1 MTFFNKKEE
10 VLDVQLTQLGKYL
23 LSKGKLRPAYYV
35 FSDDEIL
42 YDVHYVSGTPEKQKE
57 TSNRIQRETQRLRT
71 MYEHD
76 GVESRV
82 MALNGHNVDK
92 PRGLGWQ
99 AKVRG
104 RTEEIPFDQAY
115 GTDTVEQE
123 KMGSDDRNLV
133 RNILGNSSIGDQSAP
148 TWDVESMSE
157 GQIESIN
164 ISSSSPN
171 IGIKRPVLNFEVNYA
186 VEGRELSP
194 TEVRQRDGLFNN
206 VSDEGELFQHEFD
219 LDSPLSRKVNFLDNF
234 EATISNGTVILSI
247 IEDNVDYD
255 LQNFEFEFY
264 EIETTSVNNSA
275 NDATTEQLR
284 KLFFSSDTGD
294 DFIEADLDGPDDR
307 RYVEHYYDIETD
319 FDLAN
324 TYSVEINGTNPFKV
338 RREMQA
344 SVSDFFAAA
353 RKLDARLGADAA
365 EQGLRLRDT
374 DDGECD

>member
-23 LSKGKLRPAYYV
+23 LSKGKLKPAYYV

-57 TSNRIQRETQRLRT
+57 ASNRIQRETQRLRA

-76 GVESRV
+76 GVESRI

-99 AKVRG
+99 AKVKG
-104 RTEEIPFDQAY
+104 RTEELPFDQAY

-133 RNILGNSSIGDQSAP
+133 RNILGNSSIGDQAAP

-194 TEVRQRDGLFNN
+194 TELRQRDGLFNN

-284 KLFFSSDTGD
+284 KLFFSSDTVD
-294 DFIEADLDGPDDR
+294 DFVEADLDGPDDR
-307 RYVEHYYDIETD
+307 RYVEHYYDIDTD

>member
-1 MTFFNKKEE
+1 VTFFNKKEE

-104 RTEEIPFDQAY
+104 RTEELPFDQAY

>member
-42 YDVHYVSGTPEKQKE
+42 YDVHYVSGTPEKQRE

-104 RTEEIPFDQAY
+104 RTEELPFDQAY

-365 EQGLRLRDT
+365 EQGLHLRDT